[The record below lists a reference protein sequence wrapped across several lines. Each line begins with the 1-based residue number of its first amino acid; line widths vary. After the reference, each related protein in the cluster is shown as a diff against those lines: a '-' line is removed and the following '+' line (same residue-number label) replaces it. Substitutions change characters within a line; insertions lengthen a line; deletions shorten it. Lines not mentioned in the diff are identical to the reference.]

1 MGTVALHQY
10 LQAESQRW
18 DAQQRLVNPYHKAAA
33 DDCSSTTSTTE
44 KDMADCQSLFSRPA
58 LSRCSSVTSVASED
72 LDDGLH
78 ILPQPMLADA
88 GLQGIT
94 IYASLEDAVAQ
105 TNATL
110 ALHSTHHDFAGGEV
124 VVRRLVTPGK
134 LYENEEDDDEI
145 TEYDD
150 DDDETALA
158 GAFVTG

>member
-1 MGTVALHQY
+1 MGTIALHEY

-18 DAQQRLVNPYHKAAA
+18 EAQQRLKNPYYRTAAE
-33 DDCSSTTSTTE
+33 DSSSTTSTTE

-58 LSRCSSVTSVASED
+58 MSYCSSVTSVASED

-78 ILPQPMLADA
+78 ILPQPMLASA

-105 TNATL
+105 SNATL
-110 ALHSTHHDFAGGEV
+110 ALHRTQHDFAGGEA

-145 TEYDD
+145 VEYDD
-150 DDDETALA
+150 DEVALA
-158 GAFVTG
+158 EAFATG